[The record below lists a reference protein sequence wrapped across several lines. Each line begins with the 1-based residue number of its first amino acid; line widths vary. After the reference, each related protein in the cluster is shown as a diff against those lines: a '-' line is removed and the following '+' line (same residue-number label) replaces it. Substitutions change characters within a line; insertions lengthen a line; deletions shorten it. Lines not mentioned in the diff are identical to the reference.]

1 MARLRGSHDG
11 KKSISKLA
19 FPAIKQRHYHLSA
32 KMLSTSKSPL
42 ALVPL
47 LLAGL
52 TLVDASLYPRSNSTA
67 QGTFTPEAFI
77 SAPRRGAGLPNEAG
91 TLAIYSS
98 NTYNFTKASRSYG
111 TYVLNLADG
120 TSTQW
125 TNSSAV
131 SDPNWLTG
139 NKIVYLQGED
149 DGTTSILVG
158 DVTIP
163 GKG

>member
-1 MARLRGSHDG
+1 
-11 KKSISKLA
+11 
-19 FPAIKQRHYHLSA
+19 
-32 KMLSTSKSPL
+32 MLFALNSPL
-42 ALVPL
+42 AFVPL
-47 LLAGL
+47 LLTSL
-52 TLVDASLYPRSNSTA
+52 TSVEAVLYKRATNDTT
-67 QGTFTPEAFI
+67 QGSFTPEAFI
-77 SAPRRGAGLPNEAG
+77 SAPRRAAGLPNEAG

-111 TYVLNLADG
+111 TYVLNLVDG
-120 TSTQW
+120 IPTQW

-149 DGTTSILVG
+149 DGTTSILIG
-158 DVTIP
+158 DVTVP